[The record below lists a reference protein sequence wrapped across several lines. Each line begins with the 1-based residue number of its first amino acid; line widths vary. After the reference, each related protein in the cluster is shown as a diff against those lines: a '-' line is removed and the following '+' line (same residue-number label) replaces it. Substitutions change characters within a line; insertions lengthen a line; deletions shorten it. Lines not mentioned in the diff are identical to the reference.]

1 MAKQLISANLRKFI
15 KEQIQTAPKLEVLLL
30 LHREQG
36 RSFAVAEVA
45 SELGFEGD
53 DAKDQLTSLEAIG
66 LVKSNRQKAK
76 FRYHPVNA
84 ALASMVDSLAIAYPK
99 QRVPILSAI
108 LAEEPHKVRRFV
120 EAFRLARSND

>member
-1 MAKQLISANLRKFI
+1 MAKQTISANLKKFI

-30 LHREQG
+30 LHREQA
-36 RSFAVAEVA
+36 RWFAVAEVA
-45 SELGFEGD
+45 TELGFEND
-53 DAKDQLTSLEAIG
+53 DAEDQLTALETIG
-66 LVKSNRQKAK
+66 LVKSTGQKSK
-76 FRYHPVNA
+76 FRYHPADA